1 MGSFSIEGFGKCEI
15 FELYEKILA
24 VRLESGYN
32 GGGHSNQCVKSPT
45 NSPET
50 TKLVYTVKEVAQML
64 AISQRAAYNLCN
76 STTEFRVLRAGG
88 SIRIPKD
95 SFDAW
100 LYRAA

>member
-1 MGSFSIEGFGKCEI
+1 MCNKM
-15 FELYEKILA
+15 YENVKSLDYTKKFLQSDSDPA
-24 VRLESGYN
+24 TMEVVTRTN
-32 GGGHSNQCVKSPT
+32 AVKSPT

-50 TKLVYTVKEVAQML
+50 TKL